1 MQFSVEGLEN
11 VQAMIDDKI
20 NNLTEKL
27 SEGIAES
34 CKVVE
39 ADARGLCPVDTGELQ
54 KSITSEVSGTTG
66 TVGTNKEYAMYVE
79 FGTYKMEAQPYLVP
93 ALKSNEETIVEIIK
107 GKIAG

>member
-1 MQFSVEGLEN
+1 MQFSVEGVEN

-39 ADARGLCPVDTGELQ
+39 QR
-54 KSITSEVSGTTG
+54 IR
-66 TVGTNKEYAMYVE
+66 YVR
-79 FGTYKMEAQPYLVP
+79 
-93 ALKSNEETIVEIIK
+93 
-107 GKIAG
+107 

>member
-27 SEGIAES
+27 AEGIAES

-54 KSITSEVSGTTG
+54 KSIT
-66 TVGTNKEYAMYVE
+66 
-79 FGTYKMEAQPYLVP
+79 L
-93 ALKSNEETIVEIIK
+93 
-107 GKIAG
+107 